1 LAQPQ
6 CHQEIQRREEI
17 KQHRKEQVPGAEC
30 YKWHGL
36 DVINNTTTS
45 QKKRRHWTSKF
56 PQHQHALSSSSDSNF
71 TAAVSMEPVQRQRPR
86 GRPQGSKN
94 KPKPPVF
101 LTVEPPMS
109 PYILQVP
116 SGNDVVAS
124 INRFCRERSIGLCLL
139 SGSGSVADV
148 TLRQPPPAPP
158 GSTIT
163 FHGKFDLLSVSAAFL
178 PPPVSSSFTVS
189 LAGPQGEIIGGFVSG
204 PLISAGPVYVVA
216 ASLNN
221 PSYYRLPAEVKQE
234 NSSASAEA
242 EEGKGQSPPVSG
254 GGGESCH
261 IEGSDVVWT
270 PAAGILTKPSL

>member
-1 LAQPQ
+1 MAQPQ
-6 CHQEIQRREEI
+6 GHQGIQRRAD
-17 KQHRKEQVPGAEC
+17 KQQHRKKQMPGAEC

-36 DVINNTTTS
+36 DIINNTTTS
-45 QKKRRHWTSKF
+45 EKRRHWTSKF
-56 PQHQHALSSSSDSNF
+56 PQHQHAISSSSFS
-71 TAAVSMEPVQRQRPR
+71 TAAASMEPVQRQRPR

-101 LTVEPPMS
+101 LTLEPPMS

-148 TLRQPPPAPP
+148 TLRQPSPAPP

-178 PPPVSSSFTVS
+178 PPPVSNSFAVS
-189 LAGPQGEIIGGFVSG
+189 LAGPQGQIIGGFVSG
-204 PLISAGPVYVVA
+204 PLISAGPVFVVA

-221 PSYYRLPAEVKQE
+221 PSYHRLPAEVKQE

-242 EEGKGQSPPVSG
+242 KEGKGQSPPVSG

-270 PAAGILTKPSL
+270 PTAGAPPEY

>member
-1 LAQPQ
+1 ADKQ
-6 CHQEIQRREEI
+6 
-17 KQHRKEQVPGAEC
+17 QHRKEQVPGAEC

-36 DVINNTTTS
+36 DVINNKKSNTFWS
-45 QKKRRHWTSKF
+45 KKRRHWTSKF
-56 PQHQHALSSSSDSNF
+56 PQHQHALSSSTSNF
-71 TAAVSMEPVQRQRPR
+71 TAAAESMEPIQRQRPR

-189 LAGPQGEIIGGFVSG
+189 LAGPQGQIIGGFVSG